1 MPAPLS
7 PEQMAAATY
16 KTEKLTQDFEDK
28 LLEDISRRIAKAG
41 DVTDT
46 AEYEILRLKEMGYAN
61 EFIEKAI
68 AEYTQMSD
76 EEITQLFFEAAQ
88 VSDDFYAGYYDKKG
102 VPFVPLTEN
111 EYMQQ
116 LIAAGIAQTSNE
128 MKNFTQSMGFM
139 VRLPDGSTVFMPIA
153 KAYQSACDL
162 AHMQVATGVFD
173 YNTAIRNATSTLS
186 GDGLQFV
193 DYATGHRD
201 RCDVAVRRA
210 VLTGIGQMTAK
221 VAEHNMDELGT
232 EYVETTAH
240 AGARPDHAVWQGK
253 IFHWNKGKKEK
264 SEEKPTTP

>member
-1 MPAPLS
+1 MSTPLS
-7 PEQMAAATY
+7 PEQMAEASVRL
-16 KTEKLTQDFEDK
+16 EKLTQSFEDK

-41 DVTDT
+41 AITDT
-46 AEYEILRLKEMGYAN
+46 AEYQILQMKEMGYTN
-61 EFIEKAI
+61 EFIEKAV
-68 AEYTQMSD
+68 AEYTKLSD
-76 EEITQLFFEAAQ
+76 EEITQLFFDTAQ
-88 VSDDFYAGYYDKKG
+88 MSDDFYAEYYTKMG
-102 VPFVPLTEN
+102 VPFVPYEN
-111 EYMQQ
+111 NPFMQQ

-193 DYATGHRD
+193 DYATGHRN

-253 IFHWNKGKKEK
+253 IFHWNKGKVV
-264 SEEKPTTP
+264 